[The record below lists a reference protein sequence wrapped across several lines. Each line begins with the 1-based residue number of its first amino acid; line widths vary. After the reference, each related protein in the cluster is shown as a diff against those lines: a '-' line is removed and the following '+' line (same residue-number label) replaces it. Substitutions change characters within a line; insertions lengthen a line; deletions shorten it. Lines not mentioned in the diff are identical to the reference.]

1 MIVSIED
8 EAAEAAE
15 VANLMSARRNS
26 QVAAGLG
33 RNGYSY
39 ENRRMSKVSKR
50 SHRSSIGAGSVN
62 GQGPS
67 PGAMNTTTTAE
78 VSHPCCQSMD
88 DFKKGTRDWKFKPML
103 PIYAQNVVKG

>member
-50 SHRSSIGAGSVN
+50 SQRSSIGAGSVN
-62 GQGPS
+62 GQGPGG
-67 PGAMNTTTTAE
+67 PAGALTTTTTAE
-78 VSHPCCQSMD
+78 VSHPYCQSMD
-88 DFKKGTRDWKFKPML
+88 DFKNGTLFG
-103 PIYAQNVVKG
+103 I

>member
-50 SHRSSIGAGSVN
+50 SQRSSIGAGSVN
-62 GQGPS
+62 GQGPGG
-67 PGAMNTTTTAE
+67 PGALTTTTTAE
-78 VSHPCCQSMD
+78 VSHPYCQSMD
-88 DFKKGTRDWKFKPML
+88 DFKNAGAERTL
-103 PIYAQNVVKG
+103 PWAI

>member
-1 MIVSIED
+1 MHAAKVVVGAQPRRVEVQADARDCAD

-50 SHRSSIGAGSVN
+50 SQRSSIGAGSVN
-62 GQGPS
+62 GQGPGG
-67 PGAMNTTTTAE
+67 PGALTTTTTAE
-78 VSHPCCQSMD
+78 VSHP
-88 DFKKGTRDWKFKPML
+88 
-103 PIYAQNVVKG
+103 Y